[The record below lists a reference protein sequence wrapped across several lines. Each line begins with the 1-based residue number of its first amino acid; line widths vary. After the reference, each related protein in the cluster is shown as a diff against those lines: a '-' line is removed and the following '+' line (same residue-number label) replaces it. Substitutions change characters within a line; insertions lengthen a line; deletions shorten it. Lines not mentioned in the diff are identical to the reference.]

1 MSCGSGDSSCE
12 IPRRRGAFV
21 MLGLM
26 TAIFIALSIFSFL
39 KSRGQAI
46 PSTITETNYTAT
58 QGKRVFQAY
67 NCMGCHTLVGNG
79 AYLGPDLTHE
89 YKLAGPAWLAA
100 FLPSAAGWP
109 TAAAVRTQLANPDMQ
124 AAAGVDTM
132 EAYLQKFPGAAERIE
147 RRGGGTTNMPNL
159 PFTRDEI
166 GQLIAYLKYT
176 SAMNTEGW
184 PAKIEVKA
192 DLNERLRMAHGPGA
206 VLPVAA
212 AAPAAA
218 AAAPGAAAAPAD
230 PAALGKQL
238 AEDYGC
244 VACHS
249 AGTQKL
255 VGPGWGGVYG
265 SQVKLA
271 DGSQVL
277 ADDAYLAESIRE
289 PNAKIVDGYTAGV
302 MPAYASLLKED
313 EVKAI
318 VAYIASL
325 HGQEKH

>member
-1 MSCGSGDSSCE
+1 MSCGAGDRSCE
-12 IPRRRGAFV
+12 TPRRRGAFV

-26 TAIFIALSIFSFL
+26 TAIFVVLSIFSFL

-46 PSTITETNYTAT
+46 PSAIAENNYTAS

-79 AYLGPDLTHE
+79 AYLGPDLTEE

-100 FLPSAAGWP
+100 FLPSAGGWP
-109 TAAAVRTQLANPDMQ
+109 TAAAVRTQLANPEMQ
-124 AAAGVDTM
+124 AAAGVQTM

-159 PFTRDEI
+159 PFTKEEI
-166 GQLIAYLKYT
+166 GQLIAYLRYA

-184 PAKIEVKA
+184 PARIEVEA
-192 DLNERLRMAHGPGA
+192 GLDDRLRMAHGA
-206 VLPVAA
+206 AAVAA
-212 AAPAAA
+212 MAPAAA
-218 AAAPGAAAAPAD
+218 PSASAAAPTEPAVLGA
-230 PAALGKQL
+230 QL
-238 AEDYGC
+238 AKDYGC
-244 VACHS
+244 VACH
-249 AGTQKL
+249 APDRQKL
-255 VGPGWGGVYG
+255 VGPGWGGLYG
-265 SQVKLA
+265 SEVKLG

-289 PNAKIVDGYTAGV
+289 PDAKIVDGYAADV
-302 MPAYASLLKED
+302 MPAYASLLKAN
-313 EVKAI
+313 EVDAI

-325 HGQEKH
+325 HGPEKQ